1 MSECVS
7 VCAKKNEGVL
17 MPSRTGSVAS
27 AKKEMTHVK
36 QPVVPGVEDREE
48 EEPRDGTNEERDK
61 VEPRPIPRHE
71 SKLQHN
77 HTSKQAHNHKQEG
90 QKDQKRE
97 RHRVSTT
104 VASQQH

>member
-1 MSECVS
+1 MSACVS
-7 VCAKKNEGVL
+7 VRAKKNEGVL

-77 HTSKQAHNHKQEG
+77 HTSKQAHNHTSKRDRKTKRG
-90 QKDQKRE
+90 KDTE
-97 RHRVSTT
+97 
-104 VASQQH
+104 